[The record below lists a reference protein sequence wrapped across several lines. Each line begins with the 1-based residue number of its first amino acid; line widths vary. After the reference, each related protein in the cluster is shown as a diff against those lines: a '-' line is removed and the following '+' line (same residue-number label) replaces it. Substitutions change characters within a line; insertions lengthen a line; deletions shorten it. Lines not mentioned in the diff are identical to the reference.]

1 MERKRKNSHFKEM
14 RNQRENKTVDHD
26 LSKPLPPIKTDDS
39 CFGKEWD
46 LATNDCQYCA
56 DNEVCGIL
64 FSKLVKAKVETI
76 EADKIFLDQ
85 TDFTLINKKEL
96 LKAIN
101 GMSTGH
107 LMKYIQLTT
116 KSTDEVA
123 IVEWIKRFVK
133 ETEGLSIKGGICHY
147 GN

>member
-1 MERKRKNSHFKEM
+1 M
-14 RNQRENKTVDHD
+14 RNKRENKTVDPD
-26 LSKPLPPIKTDDS
+26 LSKPLPMIQTDGS

-46 LATNDCQYCA
+46 LGTNDCQYCA

-64 FSKLVKAKVETI
+64 FAKLVKSKVADL
-76 EADKIFLDQ
+76 EAEQTFLDQ
-85 TDFTLINKKEL
+85 TDFSLVNKEQL
-96 LKAIN
+96 LKGIN

-107 LMKYIQLTT
+107 LMQYIKLASN
-116 KSTDEVA
+116 STDEVA

-133 ETEGLSIKGGICHY
+133 ETEGLSIKGGVCHY

>member
-1 MERKRKNSHFKEM
+1 M
-14 RNQRENKTVDHD
+14 RNQRENKTVDPD
-26 LSKPLPPIKTDDS
+26 LSKPLPMIQTDGS

-46 LATNDCQYCA
+46 LGTNDCQYCA

-64 FSKLVKAKVETI
+64 FAKLVKSKVADL
-76 EADKIFLDQ
+76 EAEQTFLDQ
-85 TDFTLINKKEL
+85 TDFSLVNKEQL
-96 LKAIN
+96 LKGIN

-107 LMKYIQLTT
+107 LMQYIKLASN
-116 KSTDEVA
+116 STDEVA

-133 ETEGLSIKGGICHY
+133 ETEGLSIKGGVCHY

>member
-1 MERKRKNSHFKEM
+1 
-14 RNQRENKTVDHD
+14 
-26 LSKPLPPIKTDDS
+26 
-39 CFGKEWD
+39 
-46 LATNDCQYCA
+46 
-56 DNEVCGIL
+56 
-64 FSKLVKAKVETI
+64 
-76 EADKIFLDQ
+76 
-85 TDFTLINKKEL
+85 
-96 LKAIN
+96 
-101 GMSTGH
+101 MSTGH